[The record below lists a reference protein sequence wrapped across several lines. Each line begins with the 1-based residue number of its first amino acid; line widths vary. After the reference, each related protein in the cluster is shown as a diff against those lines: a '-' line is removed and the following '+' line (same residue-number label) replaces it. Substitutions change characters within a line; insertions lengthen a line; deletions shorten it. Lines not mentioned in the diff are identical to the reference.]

1 MFLPNLRFL
10 LIPYFDHDAF
20 LHHALY
26 VLDAPVSEPSTSGH
40 HIISSKRMHTLY
52 IAQICVLSVR
62 GYIASAPVIMLL
74 NKPQQPSRLSM
85 ITASTIITAWQL
97 VTIKNG
103 PELERASVLQNWII
117 KTRATYAVCFEQRNT
132 ASETIGE
139 LAILR
144 TVATLSR
151 GPAVLQAAILA
162 LH

>member
-1 MFLPNLRFL
+1 
-10 LIPYFDHDAF
+10 
-20 LHHALY
+20 
-26 VLDAPVSEPSTSGH
+26 
-40 HIISSKRMHTLY
+40 
-52 IAQICVLSVR
+52 
-62 GYIASAPVIMLL
+62 
-74 NKPQQPSRLSM
+74 M

-97 VTIKNG
+97 VTIENG

-117 KTRATYAVCFEQRNT
+117 KTRATHAVRFEQRNT